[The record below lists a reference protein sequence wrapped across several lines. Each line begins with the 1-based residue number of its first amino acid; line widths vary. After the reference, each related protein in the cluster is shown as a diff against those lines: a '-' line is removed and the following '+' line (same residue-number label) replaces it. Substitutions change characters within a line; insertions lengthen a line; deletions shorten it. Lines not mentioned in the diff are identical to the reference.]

1 MNSPF
6 PGMDPFLEHRRVWPG
21 FHHRLADE
29 IADRLNSEVGPKYYA
44 DVEVHTSLEDV
55 TIAVPRRARPD
66 VSVIRPAMPAGGGVA
81 VADLPREEAPVRRAV
96 MAQETRSR
104 TVKIFLTGSD
114 ELVTA
119 IEILSPANKQGE
131 GLAQYRQKRAELLR
145 ADIHF
150 VEIDLLRGG
159 ERPGPEVAE
168 PPLEGEYVLLV
179 NRSLSGNPDRVSE
192 IWPVS
197 LDQPLPN
204 LPIPLLEP
212 DPDALL
218 AMQAAIRAIYKRA
231 GYGWRIDYTP
241 PAPEPPLLPQ
251 MDAWMAE
258 LLTNHATAQPAPA
271 EESTQ
276 ETQSK

>member
-1 MNSPF
+1 
-6 PGMDPFLEHRRVWPG
+6 MDPFLEDRRVWPG
-21 FHHRLADE
+21 FHHSLAEE
-29 IADRLNSEVGPKYYA
+29 IRGRLNEQIGPKYYA
-44 DVEVHTSLEDV
+44 DVEVNTSLEDV

-66 VSVIRPAMPAGGGVA
+66 VSVIRPMLPADRGMTGGVA
-81 VADLPREEAPVRRAV
+81 VAELPREEAPVRRAV
-96 MAQETRSR
+96 MAQEMRSR

-131 GLAQYRQKRAELLR
+131 GLSQYRQKRADLLR
-145 ADIHF
+145 IDIHF

-159 ERPGPEVAE
+159 ERPGPEVAN
-168 PPLEGEYVLLV
+168 PPLDGEYVLLV

-197 LDQPLPN
+197 LDQPLPT

-231 GYGWRIDYTP
+231 GYSWRIDYAP
-241 PAPEPPLLPQ
+241 PAPDPPLSAQ
-251 MDAWMAE
+251 MDGWMVE
-258 LLTNHATAQPAPA
+258 LLANRPPTQPQEAQTI
-271 EESTQ
+271 TQ
-276 ETQSK
+276 DSQSS